1 MGLLYQTSGC
11 GVKNFVDCGGDRE
24 NGEALFLECSPVGR
38 GREIVAMK
46 QKESD
51 GRDT

>member
-1 MGLLYQTSGC
+1 MVLLNRTSGC
-11 GVKNFVDCGGDRE
+11 GVKRFVDWGGDGE
-24 NGEALFLECSPVGR
+24 NGGALFLECSPVGR

-46 QKESD
+46 QKESG